1 MMKYST
7 CLIACVVALTACSRT
22 TTVRTAAGDVPGV
35 VPANAR
41 MLPAG
46 AMLHVELNEKIGTRH
61 SRVGEAFT
69 ATVDEPV
76 IARNGATVVP
86 KGALVHGRV
95 TGLHSGGAGKQSVIR
110 LDFNELH
117 FGGHRYPFDATVAEV
132 EVKASP
138 SKKDLAKGALIG
150 GAAGAV
156 LGGIITGA
164 EAGGFVTGGLL
175 GAGAGTVISL
185 GMGDVEATI
194 PEGSDMKLRT
204 SRNIN
209 LK

>member
-7 CLIACVVALTACSRT
+7 CLIACVAALAACSRT
-22 TTVRTAAGDVPGV
+22 TTVRTAAGDIAPV

-46 AMLHVELNEKIGTRH
+46 AVLHVDLDEKIGTKH
-61 SRVGEAFT
+61 SRVGDAFT

-76 IARNGATVVP
+76 IARNGETVVP
-86 KGALVHGRV
+86 KGARVHGRV
-95 TGLHSGGAGKQSVIR
+95 TGLHAGDAGKQSVIR

-117 FGGHRYPFDATVAEV
+117 FGGRRYPFDANVVEV

-164 EAGGFVTGGLL
+164 DATGIVTGGLL

-194 PEGSDMKLRT
+194 PEDSDMKLRT
-204 SRNIN
+204 TRNIA
-209 LK
+209 LR